1 MSGERSTRM
10 KGDGSR
16 EGLEFRVIGF
26 EYNRGIER
34 SRIRNASTILR
45 AVVIRVHWSG
55 QMQGGECVKCS
66 LIWVK
71 WGRVH
76 RVAGM
81 VCNAARERGY
91 TVLERG
97 RGIFGLDGDGRRKWG
112 RKVCGEREGIPYFM
126 NTPPFTP
133 LITSYTGWSSAVVQA
148 TAVFLMRISL
158 FDIGWFYLF
167 VGKWSFSR
175 YFSLRFILFF

>member
-1 MSGERSTRM
+1 MSGDRSARI

-76 RVAGM
+76 RVAGI

-91 TVLERG
+91 TVLEGYLWIGWRW
-97 RGIFGLDGDGRRKWG
+97 KE
-112 RKVCGEREGIPYFM
+112 KVREKSVRREGENTILYEYTTIHPAYYFLYR
-126 NTPPFTP
+126 PI
-133 LITSYTGWSSAVVQA
+133 LGCGTGYSC
-148 TAVFLMRISL
+148 
-158 FDIGWFYLF
+158 GY
-167 VGKWSFSR
+167 R
-175 YFSLRFILFF
+175 YFVLGDFIC

>member
-112 RKVCGEREGIPYFM
+112 RKVREERGREYHTLWIHHHSPRLLLPIQADPRLSYRLQLFFWCGYRY
-126 NTPPFTP
+126 
-133 LITSYTGWSSAVVQA
+133 LILDDFICLLESE
-148 TAVFLMRISL
+148 VFLVIFL
-158 FDIGWFYLF
+158 
-167 VGKWSFSR
+167 
-175 YFSLRFILFF
+175 